1 MQVVKID
8 IYPLVDA
15 HPHRRESLR
24 GQTVC
29 PLGIR
34 ARRPLGPHK
43 VGKLKVRK
51 RIQSGTDR
59 RTARG
64 GSAVGMVVGFVDV
77 RMVVEVLFRQ

>member
-1 MQVVKID
+1 MQIVKID

-15 HPHRRESLR
+15 HPHRREPLG

-34 ARRPLGPHK
+34 ARRPLCPHEVGELK
-43 VGKLKVRK
+43 VGQ

-59 RTARG
+59 RTSRG
-64 GSAVGMVVGFVDV
+64 GSAVGMVVSLVDV
-77 RMVVEVLFRQ
+77 RVIVEVLFRQ